1 VTIIDPSSEFREVK
15 DEDWAELSESYRPRS
30 MLLDVILDLRKRG
43 FTHARIS
50 RDLLFM
56 ASQEAQGVRDL
67 DEARELVDLFRF
79 AAEAWSRQAK
89 ADAARTRA
97 ARRAG
102 HRSAGE
108 SP

>member
-1 VTIIDPSSEFREVK
+1 MSDTSNEFREVK

-79 AAEAWSRQAK
+79 AAEARQAN
-89 ADAARTRA
+89 AARA
-97 ARRAG
+97 A
-102 HRSAGE
+102 
-108 SP
+108 PKV